1 MKNAVVFRKKTLDG
15 LFKCLNSKGSIAFVK
30 AESGGTCPC
39 SSVGRARPW

>member
-30 AESGGTCPC
+30 AESGETCPC